1 MDDQGK
7 PEEAIAHYKKAISL
21 VPNDA
26 LTYYNLGITLGRE
39 QQPEEAI
46 VNLKKAR
53 ELFQADENKQM
64 VEQVDQLI
72 QKINPRRN

>member
-7 PEEAIAHYKKAISL
+7 PQEAIAHYKKAISL

-26 LTYYNLGITLGRE
+26 FTYYNLGITLGRE
-39 QQPEEAI
+39 QQLEEAI
-46 VNLKKAR
+46 VNLKKAK
-53 ELFQADENKQM
+53 ELFQAEDNKEM

-72 QKINPRRN
+72 QKINIRTN